1 MNHNRYLSLLVSI
14 VLFAERLQAD
24 DVAFYLEE
32 IKPVL
37 KARCYACH
45 GALRQE
51 RSLRLDTVP
60 SILDAGILGSGKL
73 LSRITSPDT
82 EVRMPPDGDPLLPAQ
97 VDAIRSWIASGA
109 SGPDGEMAEDDPRNH
124 WSFQPVMRPSLV
136 SVNDMHPIDALLY
149 VKYHRYGLTP
159 QPEAPRLTQIRRL
172 YFDLIGVPPE
182 QADMETLQGNM
193 HVTWYEQLVDRL
205 LNDPRYGERWGRHW
219 MDIWRYS
226 DWWGLGQELRN
237 SQKHIWHWR
246 DWIVESLNDDTSYDE
261 MIRQMLA
268 ADELYPEDLD
278 KLRATGYL
286 ARNWFLFN
294 RDPWMDEIVEH
305 VSKGFLGLTMNCS
318 KCHDHKYDPIQQVD
332 FYRMRAFFEPYH
344 VRTDMVP
351 GVSDLVQDGIPRVY
365 DGLLD
370 KPTFLYIRGN
380 EKTPDSST
388 VITPG
393 VPKLLSF
400 KPIQINPVMLPV
412 SAWQPAR
419 RPWVLKAYLD
429 AAREKCETAKGVL
442 RTVREQQ
449 ESSRDED
456 QTNGFRLRLAELDL
470 SVAEAELDSIEKRA
484 TVLRLS
490 WRRDEKPVNREKT
503 DTAIRS
509 ERHLSLLKA
518 RRTLLEA
525 EMRLM
530 QSSEEGR
537 ETITE
542 EIKQLQKSLDS
553 AVQKT
558 EEPIGSD
565 ELMTPI
571 VGAKW

>member
-1 MNHNRYLSLLVSI
+1 
-14 VLFAERLQAD
+14 
-24 DVAFYLEE
+24 
-32 IKPVL
+32 
-37 KARCYACH
+37 
-45 GALRQE
+45 
-51 RSLRLDTVP
+51 
-60 SILDAGILGSGKL
+60 
-73 LSRITSPDT
+73 
-82 EVRMPPDGDPLLPAQ
+82 
-97 VDAIRSWIASGA
+97 
-109 SGPDGEMAEDDPRNH
+109 
-124 WSFQPVMRPSLV
+124 
-136 SVNDMHPIDALLY
+136 
-149 VKYHRYGLTP
+149 
-159 QPEAPRLTQIRRL
+159 
-172 YFDLIGVPPE
+172 
-182 QADMETLQGNM
+182 METLQGDM

-268 ADELYPEDLD
+268 ADELYPEDLG

-344 VRTDMVP
+344 VRTDVVP

-380 EKTPDSST
+380 EKTPDSSM

-429 AAREKCETAKGVL
+429 AAREKCETAEGVL
-442 RTVREQQ
+442 RTCLLYTSPSPRDGLLSRMP
-449 ESSRDED
+449 SS
-456 QTNGFRLRLAELDL
+456 A
-470 SVAEAELDSIEKRA
+470 
-484 TVLRLS
+484 
-490 WRRDEKPVNREKT
+490 
-503 DTAIRS
+503 
-509 ERHLSLLKA
+509 
-518 RRTLLEA
+518 
-525 EMRLM
+525 
-530 QSSEEGR
+530 
-537 ETITE
+537 
-542 EIKQLQKSLDS
+542 
-553 AVQKT
+553 
-558 EEPIGSD
+558 
-565 ELMTPI
+565 
-571 VGAKW
+571 